1 MGKFVGGCLK
11 VIGGIVVL
19 LFALGMLT
27 CVSGA
32 MGASSSSSNTT
43 EVSQEQQAESEKKE
57 EEKKAETKTEA
68 KTEELK
74 KKEKAEPEPES
85 EPESKS
91 GADAT
96 YGADYIRPE
105 FQEFIDSYIA
115 FYQEYA
121 DYMRLYNDDPTNL
134 ELLSG
139 MSDLLNREA
148 DMTRAMDGWE
158 AEDLTT
164 AEQALLIDAE
174 AEVLRISAD
183 VLDSVS

>member
-19 LFALGMLT
+19 LFALSMVT
-27 CVSGA
+27 CVFGA

-43 EVSQEQQAESEKKE
+43 DVSQEQQAESEKKE
-57 EEKKAETKTEA
+57 EEEKAEAKTEA